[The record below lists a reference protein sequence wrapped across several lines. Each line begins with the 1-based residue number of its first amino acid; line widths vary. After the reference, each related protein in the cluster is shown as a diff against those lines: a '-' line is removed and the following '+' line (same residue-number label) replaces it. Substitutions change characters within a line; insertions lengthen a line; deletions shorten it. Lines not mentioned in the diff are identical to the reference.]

1 MKILDVDLFQEGLQ
15 RNITMLDRLSGEME
29 AIHHAVEGLV
39 QMEEQFKGAGGNA
52 IRSFYQECHLP
63 FLHFFQLFSE
73 QFKQV
78 LQQMEAALHSLEPDS
93 SGYIVEQFL
102 EGELEQGLTL
112 IGHLTDSLTDEANS
126 IMDQVSDIVGLPHL
140 DDSGVQEGVIR
151 SKRKRDDTNS
161 QLYEFDATQT
171 TTLHPIEQDLQ
182 TMNTWLTD
190 MEGLFQA
197 GVKDISFVPSQWNV
211 LTFRSEIR
219 TELFPKVYLNP
230 NDLWVKE
237 HQQLIG
243 TMITPATFQTLEG
256 KKVNT
261 VEENLDENIKYHM
274 YENGL
279 LIKEYVV
286 GQTVYY
292 EVVSQV
298 DYKEEET
305 VKVDKPKENKLLDSF
320 QFGLDLAGLIPV
332 VGEVADGVN
341 GVIYTARG
349 DALNAAL
356 SFGAMIPVAGWAS
369 TGGKLALKG
378 NDLNQ
383 VRKVVSTEKVASI
396 YSPIYQDVVN
406 SPLGKTQ
413 NQLDILTNTHYQ
425 LGKPNALAF
434 NMPFPK
440 TDIPTSIK
448 GGDVDVKVE
457 VKNVDV
463 GAKGTDKNITQGARY
478 GERKISDET
487 YAKLRRASP
496 SSKIQKEVNKNI
508 DDIIG
513 TEDFALPGKIIE
525 KKLHADH
532 IVSLEKIARLEGF
545 ETLTY
550 QQQKEIANFVE
561 NFKGLS
567 EAANTSKGSKSFA
580 DWNIYKKENILVN
593 PVFREKMILKEKELE
608 IEIQKMTDEFNRINK
623 KE

>member
-1 MKILDVDLFQEGLQ
+1 M
-15 RNITMLDRLSGEME
+15 
-29 AIHHAVEGLV
+29 
-39 QMEEQFKGAGGNA
+39 
-52 IRSFYQECHLP
+52 
-63 FLHFFQLFSE
+63 
-73 QFKQV
+73 
-78 LQQMEAALHSLEPDS
+78 
-93 SGYIVEQFL
+93 
-102 EGELEQGLTL
+102 
-112 IGHLTDSLTDEANS
+112 
-126 IMDQVSDIVGLPHL
+126 
-140 DDSGVQEGVIR
+140 QEGVIR
-151 SKRKRDDTNS
+151 FKRKRDDTIS
-161 QLYEFDATQT
+161 QLYEFDETQT
-171 TTLHPIEQDLQ
+171 TALHPIEQDLQ

-197 GVKDISFVPSQWNV
+197 GVKDINFVPSQWNL

-243 TMITPATFQTLEG
+243 TMITTATFQTLEG

-286 GQTVYY
+286 GQTVFY
-292 EVVSQV
+292 EVVSKV

-356 SFGAMIPVAGWAS
+356 SFGAMILVAGWAS

-383 VRKVVSTEKVASI
+383 VRKVVSTEKMASI

-413 NQLDILTNTHYQ
+413 NQLDLLTNTHYQ
-425 LGKPNALAF
+425 LGTPNALAF
-434 NMPFPK
+434 NMQFPK
-440 TDIPTSIK
+440 IDIPTSIK
-448 GGDVDVKVE
+448 VGDVKVE

-463 GAKGTDKNITQGARY
+463 GAKGTGKGIVNEVKEIDFGKHIIKGENGKKQLLPNTKYVTNNNYKYTTDELGSIVNVNAPELVLKKADRNKYAQANVGGKDRLPDDDGGHLIGAQFNGPPDIDNLVPQNSQINRRGGVWY
-478 GERKISDET
+478 EMETEWANALKEIPPKKVSIS
-487 YAKLRRASP
+487 
-496 SSKIQKEVNKNI
+496 I
-508 DDIIG
+508 DPIYSNNSMRPDSFMV
-513 TEDFALPGKIIE
+513 EYEIE
-525 KKLHADH
+525 GQFPV
-532 IVSLEKIARLEGF
+532 IR
-545 ETLTY
+545 
-550 QQQKEIANFVE
+550 EIAN
-561 NFKGLS
+561 
-567 EAANTSKGSKSFA
+567 KSGG
-580 DWNIYKKENILVN
+580 
-593 PVFREKMILKEKELE
+593 
-608 IEIQKMTDEFNRINK
+608 
-623 KE
+623 